1 MNLAVSEQT
10 NQQENFANLGVVK
23 TIAPWIIWTQCTCFA
38 VLYAIW
44 NYPHTNFVSDT
55 CMVIGA
61 SLSIYILYLKRSFFK
76 TQQAIPFW
84 LLVAL
89 LVWIVLHLLLF
100 ANNFPLQLGE
110 LTSIWKRVVIA
121 MIFALGFGMAL
132 SSAHP
137 KRGYWILFYIGM
149 MMPALIFLARYWLNL
164 SAPHY
169 GWAVPEYLKLYSTR
183 ESTFY
188 MYKTDYVAFCL
199 PALAISLAQLKR
211 NFDHARIWT
220 LTNLPYLFSFLA
232 VLTTF
237 MLAMGGIKNGMA
249 YSIILIAAFIVLV
262 LNTQF
267 NQVPSSLEK
276 GTCWKL
282 WVHKLFMIL
291 LIVVISA
298 PILKR
303 HLDQHASWITLFA
316 DAKVAMQVD
325 QIDTWKYFGA
335 KGYPLNEF
343 STEVSPTNYDRIAWG
358 IVGLRLLQENPLG
371 YGIVEN
377 SFGYLTKKKWPH
389 SLLLQTHSG
398 WLDLALG
405 IGIPGVILVLSA
417 LLFTMVRLMRDGA
430 NNDLPNQRAFWV
442 SNTLWVLWALLLLW
456 CTSEI
461 SFKIPLIALLFWV
474 TFGVG
479 ISILD
484 GIAPRHLNKLDHAN
498 P

>member
-1 MNLAVSEQT
+1 MAVHSQSDYQRIPS
-10 NQQENFANLGVVK
+10 NQGVGKV
-23 TIAPWIIWTQCTCFA
+23 IPAWIIWTQCSCFA

-55 CMVIGA
+55 CMIIGA
-61 SLSIYILYLKRSFFK
+61 SLSIYILYLNRSFFK

-89 LVWIVLHLLLF
+89 LVWIILHLLF
-100 ANNFPLQLGE
+100 FSNNFSLQLRE

-132 SSAHP
+132 SSAYP

-169 GWAVPEYLKLYSTR
+169 GWAVPEYLRLYGGR

-199 PALAISLAQLKR
+199 PALAISLAQLKW
-211 NFDHARIWT
+211 NIDHVRIWT
-220 LTNLPYLFSFLA
+220 LANLVYLLSLLA
-232 VLTTF
+232 ILTTF
-237 MLAMGGIKNGMA
+237 MLVLGSIKNGIA
-249 YSIILIAAFIVLV
+249 YSTILIAFFIVLT
-262 LNTQF
+262 LITQV
-267 NQVPSSLEK
+267 NKTLSSSFK
-276 GTCWKL
+276 GAHWKV
-282 WVHKLFMIL
+282 WVFKLFMIL
-291 LIVVISA
+291 LVVAISA

-303 HLDQHASWITLFA
+303 HLDQNSSWKTLWA
-316 DAKVAMQVD
+316 DSKVAVQVD
-325 QIDTWKYFGA
+325 EIDSWKYWGT
-335 KGYPLNEF
+335 KGYPLNEYG
-343 STEVSPTNYDRIAWG
+343 TPVSPTNYERLAWG

-371 YGIVEN
+371 YGLVEN
-377 SFGYLTKKKWPH
+377 SFEHLTKKKWPE
-389 SLLLQTHSG
+389 SVLRQTHSG

-405 IGIPGVILVLSA
+405 IGIPGIILVFSA
-417 LLFTMVRLMRDGA
+417 LLFTMVRLMRGGA
-430 NNDLPNQRAFWV
+430 NNDLPNQRAFWA

-461 SFKIPLIALLFWV
+461 SFKIPLVALVFWV
-474 TFGVG
+474 SFGTCLLWPLRLASP
-479 ISILD
+479 IQCH
-484 GIAPRHLNKLDHAN
+484 PNQ